1 MNLIKSSRHKIHPNA
16 VKTQRLQVFVDD
28 YKSFVSQI
36 IDHVWL
42 HGYNDY
48 QPSHGQFKHPKFFDS
63 TFLSTFKTSLGGMLR
78 QTAGLQALAMLKAAT
93 TKHSKRVYMLKKLQ
107 QNNIK
112 AEKDVVNIKR
122 LQSKINSSSLVKP
135 TLCSKFKIT
144 ISRPDVIKVLTHNK
158 ADKKFSFDEFVKL
171 SLAGDAGVILI
182 PLNQHKHSK
191 KLQRKGYIRKLSAIN
206 LLGNNLIDLI
216 WEIEQPEKVKEGK
229 IVGCDQGI
237 TTTLTMSDGQ
247 VTKENKHGW
256 NLTKIQHRLVKRKA
270 GSNGTR
276 KAQELRKNYI
286 NWSLNQLNFN
296 DVSTVN
302 LEKVFQIRK
311 GKCVSKFQ
319 KSWSY
324 PLIKQKLIKLSDTK
338 GFSVVEVPNKFRS
351 QRCNHCGYVNKSNRK
366 GKTFK
371 CIKCSYTDDADM
383 NAASNLELCL
393 PEVPYWVFKQQINRK
408 EGFFWTEKG
417 VVLEEQVIPLD
428 IKADG

>member
-1 MNLIKSSRHKIHPNA
+1 VIIKSSRHKIYSNA
-16 VKTQRLQVFVDD
+16 AKAQRLHMFVEE
-28 YKSFVSQI
+28 YKTFVSQVV
-36 IDHVWL
+36 DHVWSF
-42 HGYNDY
+42 GYNDY
-48 QPSHGQFKHPKFFDS
+48 CPSKGQFKHPKFFDS

-107 QNNIK
+107 QKEIK
-112 AEKDVVNIKR
+112 TEKDTQNIKR

-135 TLCSKFKIT
+135 TLCEKFKIT

-158 ADKKFSFDEFVKL
+158 AGKKFSFDEFVKL
-171 SLAGDAGVILI
+171 SLAGSAGIILI

-191 KLQRKGYIRKLSAIN
+191 KLIKKGYTRKLTAIN
-206 LLGNNLIDLI
+206 LLGNNLIDLV
-216 WEIEQPEKVKEGK
+216 WNVEQPEKIKEGK
-229 IVGCDQGI
+229 TVGCDQGI

-247 VTKENKHGW
+247 ITKDNAHGW

-296 DVSTVN
+296 NVSTIN

-311 GKCVSKFQ
+311 GKQTSKFQ

-324 PLIKQKLIKLSDTK
+324 PLIKQKLIELSDTK

-371 CIKCSYTDDADM
+371 CKRCDHTADADM

-393 PEVPYWVFKQQINRK
+393 PEVPHWVFKQQLNRK
-408 EGFFWTEKG
+408 KGFFWTVEG

-428 IKADG
+428 IQADR